1 MGRFVFRLPDVGE
14 GTAEAEIV
22 AWHVAIGQVV
32 EEDQPLVDVMTD
44 KATVEITSP
53 KAGVVAALHGALG
66 DMASVGAALVELD
79 TDVEEAAAVD
89 VPTPVV
95 EAPVEPAPAPVHAE
109 RTPRPDP
116 VRMHSR
122 TPPPQDFAKE
132 LAQLKPSGDRPLASP
147 AVRRQAREMG
157 IDLRSVRGSGP
168 AGRVDYADLIAYR
181 KAPPASTTSD
191 PAAPRLEKTG
201 VTEVRIIGL
210 RRKIA
215 EKMQAAKRHIPHIT
229 YVEEVDGTD
238 LEALRQHLNATK
250 RPDQPKLTLLPFFIR
265 ALVKAMPDFPQ
276 MNARYDDEAE
286 ILTQY
291 EGVHVGIATQG
302 PNGLLVPVVRHAE
315 ALDLYACAS
324 EIARVTEAARKGT
337 ASRDELQ
344 GSTITLTSLGPLGGV
359 VHTPVIN
366 WPEVA
371 IVGPNRLV
379 ERPVVQNGQVVVR
392 KMMNIS
398 SSFDHRII
406 DGWDAASF
414 IQKIKGLL
422 EHPAALFID

>member
-22 AWHVAIGQVV
+22 AWHVTVGQAV

-53 KAGVVAALHGALG
+53 KAGVVAALHGGLG

-79 TDVEEAAAVD
+79 TDVDTAEPVEAAA
-89 VPTPVV
+89 PAEPS
-95 EAPVEPAPAPVHAE
+95 PPPAPAKAPAE
-109 RTPRPDP
+109 RAPRPDP

-132 LAQLKPSGDRPLASP
+132 LAQLKPPGDRPLASP
-147 AVRRQAREMG
+147 AVRRHAREMG
-157 IDLRSVRGSGP
+157 IDLRSVRGTGP
-168 AGRVDYADLIAYR
+168 AGRVDHADLIAHR
-181 KAPPASTTSD
+181 TAPPTTASAPS
-191 PAAPRLEKTG
+191 APRLEKTG
-201 VTEVRIIGL
+201 ETEVRIIGH

-286 ILTQY
+286 ILTQF

-315 ALDLYACAS
+315 ALSLYACAT
-324 EIARVTEAARKGT
+324 EIARVTEAARNGT

-422 EHPAALFID
+422 EHPAALFIE

>member
-122 TPPPQDFAKE
+122 TPPPQDFAKD

-147 AVRRQAREMG
+147 AVRRQAR
-157 IDLRSVRGSGP
+157 
-168 AGRVDYADLIAYR
+168 
-181 KAPPASTTSD
+181 
-191 PAAPRLEKTG
+191 
-201 VTEVRIIGL
+201 
-210 RRKIA
+210 
-215 EKMQAAKRHIPHIT
+215 
-229 YVEEVDGTD
+229 
-238 LEALRQHLNATK
+238 
-250 RPDQPKLTLLPFFIR
+250 
-265 ALVKAMPDFPQ
+265 
-276 MNARYDDEAE
+276 
-286 ILTQY
+286 
-291 EGVHVGIATQG
+291 
-302 PNGLLVPVVRHAE
+302 
-315 ALDLYACAS
+315 
-324 EIARVTEAARKGT
+324 
-337 ASRDELQ
+337 
-344 GSTITLTSLGPLGGV
+344 
-359 VHTPVIN
+359 
-366 WPEVA
+366 
-371 IVGPNRLV
+371 
-379 ERPVVQNGQVVVR
+379 
-392 KMMNIS
+392 
-398 SSFDHRII
+398 
-406 DGWDAASF
+406 
-414 IQKIKGLL
+414 
-422 EHPAALFID
+422 

>member
-22 AWHVAIGQVV
+22 AWHVTVGQAV

-53 KAGVVAALHGALG
+53 KAGVVAALHGGLG

-79 TDVEEAAAVD
+79 TDVDTAEPVEAAA
-89 VPTPVV
+89 PAEPS
-95 EAPVEPAPAPVHAE
+95 PPPAPAKAPAE
-109 RTPRPDP
+109 RAPRPDP

-132 LAQLKPSGDRPLASP
+132 LAQLKPPGDRPLASP
-147 AVRRQAREMG
+147 AVRRHAREMG
-157 IDLRSVRGSGP
+157 IDLRSVRGTGP
-168 AGRVDYADLIAYR
+168 AGRVDHADLIAHR
-181 KAPPASTTSD
+181 TAPPTTASAPS
-191 PAAPRLEKTG
+191 APRLEKTG

-238 LEALRQHLNATK
+238 LEALRQHLNTTK

-276 MNARYDDEAE
+276 MNARYDGEAE
-286 ILTQY
+286 ILTQF

-315 ALDLYACAS
+315 ALSLYACAT

-422 EHPAALFID
+422 EHPAALFIE

>member
-89 VPTPVV
+89 APAPVV
-95 EAPVEPAPAPVHAE
+95 EARSEPAPAPAGAE

-122 TPPPQDFAKE
+122 TTPPQDFARE
-132 LAQLKPSGDRPLASP
+132 LAQLKPAGDRPLASP

-181 KAPPASTTSD
+181 TAPPASATSA
-191 PAAPRLEKTG
+191 PALQSLEKTG

-215 EKMQAAKRHIPHIT
+215 EKIQAAKRHIPHIT

-238 LEALRQHLNATK
+238 LEALRQHLNTTK

-276 MNARYDDEAE
+276 MNACYDDEAE

-315 ALDLYACAS
+315 ALDLYACAA
-324 EIARVTEAARKGT
+324 EIARVTDAARKGT

-371 IVGPNRLV
+371 IDGPNRLV
-379 ERPVVQNGQVVVR
+379 ERPVVRDGQVVVR

>member
-1 MGRFVFRLPDVGE
+1 
-14 GTAEAEIV
+14 
-22 AWHVAIGQVV
+22 
-32 EEDQPLVDVMTD
+32 
-44 KATVEITSP
+44 
-53 KAGVVAALHGALG
+53 
-66 DMASVGAALVELD
+66 MASVGAALVELD
-79 TDVEEAAAVD
+79 TDVDTAEPVEAAA
-89 VPTPVV
+89 PAEPS
-95 EAPVEPAPAPVHAE
+95 PPPAPAKAPAE
-109 RTPRPDP
+109 RAPRPDP

-132 LAQLKPSGDRPLASP
+132 LAQLKPPGDRPLASP
-147 AVRRQAREMG
+147 AVRRHAREMG
-157 IDLRSVRGSGP
+157 IDLRSVRGTGP
-168 AGRVDYADLIAYR
+168 AGRVDHADLIAHR
-181 KAPPASTTSD
+181 TAPPTTASAPS
-191 PAAPRLEKTG
+191 APRLEKTG

-286 ILTQY
+286 ILTQF

-315 ALDLYACAS
+315 ALSLYACAT
-324 EIARVTEAARKGT
+324 EIARVTEAARNGT

-422 EHPAALFID
+422 EHPAALFIE